1 MIIDQI
7 NHQITDHCDIIMA
20 AFFFSFFEFL
30 FEKCRSSKT
39 CQILR
44 LKQYLNIKF
53 NLEVRNRQAATL
65 KSENPTA

>member
-1 MIIDQI
+1 
-7 NHQITDHCDIIMA
+7 
-20 AFFFSFFEFL
+20 FFSFFEFL

-39 CQILR
+39 CQILKGLKP

>member
-39 CQILR
+39 CQIL
-44 LKQYLNIKF
+44 KQYLNIKF